1 MSLSVDHSTPD
12 NCIFCRLIAGQLPVV
27 KVYEDDLTF
36 AFMDIGQLNPGHT
49 LVAIKRHAATLLD
62 LSPEEASAAMRTAQR
77 IALAAEQAFQPT
89 GITLLQANGKDGEQ
103 TVFHFHIHVLPR
115 HKDDGIGLIWPR
127 KNPAPAQLE
136 AYARELRAAL
146 A

>member
-1 MSLSVDHSTPD
+1 MSLSVDQSAPD
-12 NCIFCRLIAGQLPVV
+12 ECVFCRLIAGQLPVV
-27 KVYEDDLTF
+27 KVYEDELTF

-49 LVAIKRHAATLLD
+49 LVAIRRHAATLLD

-77 IALAAEQAFQPT
+77 IALATEQAFHPS

-127 KNPAPAQLE
+127 KNPPPGQLE
-136 AYARELRAAL
+136 AYARQLRAAIS
-146 A
+146 